1 MPPEPEHREQEF
13 RDYLSILARRWLTIL
28 ITTILVVVAVVGMT
42 YTEDPVYQAQAEILL
57 RADDGGSGS
66 SEAAARSIET
76 EIKVFNSGIFR
87 SAVANKLQG
96 NVPAITAAAAG
107 LTDVIVVTARSGDAK
122 TAANAA
128 NVAAE
133 TFLEVRQ
140 EATIN
145 NLNAQADDLQ
155 SQITD
160 LDNQIAALG
169 DPDPN
174 TQEADDLSRL
184 TDRRDVFRDQLADT
198 RFEITRAGRQ
208 RGEVIT
214 EAGVPS
220 TPVEPKPERAGLIA
234 LGFGLL
240 LGIGLAFLREYLD
253 DTIKTKE
260 DLERASG
267 GSTVLG
273 LIPALAVWKRRDA
286 PYVVSLADPQSP
298 GAEAYRTLRTSIQFL
313 GLDYPVRVLQITS
326 PNEQEGKTTTLAN
339 LAVTFAQ
346 AGRRVAILDCD
357 FRRPRMHEF
366 FGLSNDVGF
375 TSVLLGRCSVGDAL
389 QPVPSQRGLF
399 LWASGPLPPNP
410 SELLASDR
418 TAEAIA
424 VLRQHVEILVIDSPP
439 VLPVTDALVLS
450 SLVDATL
457 LVASSGRTSKRAVKR
472 TVELLGQVGA
482 PLVGS
487 VLNSVASNRISPY
500 TTYGYRSYS
509 PHSAASNGGGR
520 AARKAGA

>member
-1 MPPEPEHREQEF
+1 MPPEPEQRENEF
-13 RDYLSILARRWLTIL
+13 RDYLSILARRWLTIV
-28 ITTILVVVAVVGMT
+28 ITTVLVVAAVVGYT
-42 YTEDPVYQAQAEILL
+42 YTQDPVYETSAQVLLQADASDDNANVGERSIDTEIL
-57 RADDGGSGS
+57 
-66 SEAAARSIET
+66 
-76 EIKVFNSGIFR
+76 VFNSGEFR
-87 SAVANKLQG
+87 IEVAKKLNN
-96 NVPAITAAAAG
+96 NVPSIAATPVG
-107 LTDVIVVTARSGDAK
+107 LTDVIIVTARSGDAEL
-122 TAANAA
+122 AADGANA
-128 NVAAE
+128 AAE
-133 TFLEVRQ
+133 TFLEFRRNAIVSALQ
-140 EATIN
+140 AT
-145 NLNAQADDLQ
+145 AEDLVGEIDRLTG
-155 SQITD
+155 QID
-160 LDNQIAALG
+160 AIG
-169 DPDPN
+169 DPEPN
-174 TQEADDLSRL
+174 TEDAAEQARLDSR
-184 TDRRDVFRDQLADT
+184 RESYRDQLDDVNVSLN
-198 RFEITRAGRQ
+198 RANSDQGR
-208 RGEVIT
+208 VIT

-234 LGFGLL
+234 LAFGLL

-267 GSTVLG
+267 GVTVLG
-273 LIPALAVWKRRDA
+273 LIPSLAVWKRRDA

-313 GLDYPVRVLQITS
+313 GLDYPVRVLQVTS

-346 AGRRVAILDCD
+346 AGRRVAVLDCD

-366 FGLSNDVGF
+366 FGLSNDIGF

-457 LVASSGRTSKRAVKR
+457 LVSSSGRTSKRAVKR
-472 TVELLGQVGA
+472 TVELLRQVGA

-487 VLNSVASNRISPY
+487 VLNGVVSTRISPY
-500 TTYGYRSYS
+500 TGYGYRSYA
-509 PHSAASNGGGR
+509 PQDGAANGGR
-520 AARKAGA
+520 SARKSRA

>member
-1 MPPEPEHREQEF
+1 MPPEPEPRENEF
-13 RDYLSILARRWLTIL
+13 RDYLSILARRWLTIV
-28 ITTILVVVAVVGMT
+28 ITTVLVVAAVVGYT
-42 YTEDPVYQAQAEILL
+42 YTQDPVYETSAQVLLQADSSDDAANPGERSIDTEIL
-57 RADDGGSGS
+57 
-66 SEAAARSIET
+66 
-76 EIKVFNSGIFR
+76 VFNSGDFR
-87 SAVANKLQG
+87 SRVAEKLEN
-96 NVPAITAAAAG
+96 NVPAITAAPAG
-107 LTDVIVVTARSGDAK
+107 LTDVIIVSARSGDAK
-122 TAANAA
+122 LAAAGANA
-128 NVAAE
+128 AAE
-133 TFLEVRQ
+133 TFIDFRQQTKLE
-140 EATIN
+140 
-145 NLNAQADDLQ
+145 NLTTTVDDLNGE
-155 SQITD
+155 IERI
-160 LDNQIAALG
+160 NGEIAALG
-169 DPDPN
+169 DPEPN
-174 TQEADDLSRL
+174 STEAAELARL
-184 TDRRDVFRDQLADT
+184 ENRLESYRDQLSDAN
-198 RFEITRAGRQ
+198 FAISSANSNQGR
-208 RGEVIT
+208 VIT
-214 EAGVPS
+214 QAGEPS

-234 LGFGLL
+234 LAFGLL

-267 GSTVLG
+267 GVTVLG
-273 LIPALAVWKRRDA
+273 MIPSLAVWKRRDA

-313 GLDYPVRVLQITS
+313 GLDYPVRVLQVTS

-346 AGRRVAILDCD
+346 AGRRVAVLDCD

-366 FGLSNDVGF
+366 FGLSNDIGF

-457 LVASSGRTSKRAVKR
+457 LVSSSGRTSKRAVKR
-472 TVELLGQVGA
+472 TVELLRQVGA

-487 VLNSVASNRISPY
+487 VLNGVVGTRISPY
-500 TTYGYRSYS
+500 TGYGYRSYA
-509 PHSAASNGGGR
+509 PQDGAANGGR
-520 AARKAGA
+520 SARKSRA

>member
-1 MPPEPEHREQEF
+1 MPPEPEQRENEF
-13 RDYLSILARRWLTIL
+13 RDYLSILARRWLTIV
-28 ITTILVVVAVVGMT
+28 ITTVLVVAAVVGYT
-42 YTEDPVYQAQAEILL
+42 YTQDPVYETSAQVLLQADSSDDTANPGERSIDTEIL
-57 RADDGGSGS
+57 
-66 SEAAARSIET
+66 
-76 EIKVFNSGIFR
+76 VFNSGVFR
-87 SAVANKLQG
+87 GQVAEKLDG
-96 NVPAITAAAAG
+96 NVPAIAASPAG
-107 LTDVIVVTARSGDAK
+107 LTDVIIVSARSGDANV
-122 TAANAA
+122 AADGA
-128 NVAAE
+128 NVAAR
-133 TFLEVRQ
+133 TFLDFRKQ
-140 EATIN
+140 ARIDNLTATVE
-145 NLNAQADDLQ
+145 DLQ
-155 SQITD
+155 AEIGKISGEIEV
-160 LDNQIAALG
+160 LG

-174 TQEADDLSRL
+174 TDEAAEEARL
-184 TDRRDVFRDQLADT
+184 ENRLESFRDQLSDANT
-198 RFEITRAGRQ
+198 ALTRANRDQGL
-208 RGEVIT
+208 VIT

-234 LGFGLL
+234 LAFGLL

-267 GSTVLG
+267 GVTVLG
-273 LIPALAVWKRRDA
+273 MIPSLAVWKRRDA

-313 GLDYPVRVLQITS
+313 GLDYPVRVLQVTS

-346 AGRRVAILDCD
+346 AGRRVAVLDCD

-366 FGLSNDVGF
+366 FGLSNDIGF

-457 LVASSGRTSKRAVKR
+457 LVSSSGRTSKRAVKR
-472 TVELLGQVGA
+472 TVELLRQVGA

-487 VLNSVASNRISPY
+487 VLNGVVGTRISPY
-500 TTYGYRSYS
+500 TGYGYRSYA
-509 PHSAASNGGGR
+509 PQDGAANGGR
-520 AARKAGA
+520 SARKSRA